1 MLPVHK
7 CPVFS
12 YIGYQHLSVLSVHIV
27 IEAQFII
34 AFLVDQPF
42 LGGIMVTAFGW
53 KLLPINQMP
62 SEPMEETERYRLC
75 QEGKQKKQVSYNV
88 INTRA

>member
-1 MLPVHK
+1 MFIKKHFCSL
-7 CPVFS
+7 
-12 YIGYQHLSVLSVHIV
+12 VLRYL